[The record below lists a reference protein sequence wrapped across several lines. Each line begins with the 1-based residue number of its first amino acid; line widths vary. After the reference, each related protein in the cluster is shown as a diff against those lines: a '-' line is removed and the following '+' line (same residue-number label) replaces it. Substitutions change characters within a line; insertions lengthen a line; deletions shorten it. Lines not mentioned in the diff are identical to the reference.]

1 MEITASQETSKGE
14 RKMNYI
20 ELMVEEHGN
29 IKRVLSVIRK
39 YCYKVLKNEE
49 VDYTDFFI
57 LIDFVRNYADKHH
70 HGKEEKLLFERMVKE
85 LGSIAEKLVR
95 NGMLVEHDLG
105 RLYMQE
111 METAVNK
118 VLKGD
123 DEARLDIIANAI
135 SYTNLL
141 YRHIEKED
149 NVVYQF
155 AQKNLSTES
164 QKILQ
169 QECDQFEQEAK
180 NKNIQSKYIA
190 LIAELE
196 EKVK

>member
-1 MEITASQETSKGE
+1 
-14 RKMNYI
+14 MNYI
-20 ELMVEEHGN
+20 ELMVEEHSN

-49 VDYTDFFI
+49 VNYADFFI

-70 HGKEEKLLFERMVKE
+70 HGKEEKLLFDRMIKE
-85 LGSIAEKLVR
+85 LGPTAEKLVR
-95 NGMLVEHDLG
+95 NGMLVEHDMG

-111 METAVNK
+111 LETAVNN
-118 VLKGD
+118 VLKGE

-135 SYTNLL
+135 SYTHLL

-155 AQKNLSTES
+155 AQKNLSSET
-164 QKILQ
+164 QQILEK
-169 QECDQFEQEAK
+169 ECDQFEQEAK
-180 NKNIQSKYIA
+180 TKNTQSKYISM
-190 LIAELE
+190 IAELE